1 MSIRICNFRILLQEN
16 ECNFTY
22 TLTENNTYKFE
33 ITKNDIR
40 LNEILYSDN
49 FYLVK
54 NNKGELLGNT
64 NDLYEVVN
72 TFFRIRNS

>member
-1 MSIRICNFRILLQEN
+1 MNSKKAVIKPNNI
-16 ECNFTY
+16 
-22 TLTENNTYKFE
+22 NNTYKFE
-33 ITKNDIR
+33 ITKNDVR